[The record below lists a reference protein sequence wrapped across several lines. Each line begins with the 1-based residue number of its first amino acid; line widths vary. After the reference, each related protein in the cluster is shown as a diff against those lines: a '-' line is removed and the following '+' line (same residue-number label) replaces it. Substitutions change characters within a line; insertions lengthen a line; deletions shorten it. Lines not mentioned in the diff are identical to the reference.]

1 MVKIILASKSKV
13 RKQILDDN
21 NIFTEVQNSNLDED
35 IVKESLIKEKAS
47 PELIS
52 KNLAELKANKVS
64 QKNQGF
70 LVIGADSVID
80 LDGELISKPINRD
93 QALEILK
100 KLNGK
105 KHNLISSVCISQNGA
120 MIWNYTDKATLT
132 MKQFSLDE
140 LKSYLSKI
148 TDEALYAYNVYQIEG
163 EGRKLFLNIE
173 GDEDTIMGLPIK
185 KNKTILKQLRMKKY
199 LVIGNP
205 IDHSLS
211 PKLQNWWLK
220 ENNIDATY
228 DKIKL
233 EVDEIKNFIQE
244 IKEQKIAG
252 CNVTVPF
259 KKTVIPFLD
268 RLSPEAEQTQ
278 SVNTITYDN
287 GDLVGH
293 NTDIAGF
300 DSAIKK
306 LDFSLKGKK
315 VMILGA
321 GGVVPSIIFALQKMN
336 VQEITISN
344 RTKERAENL
353 KVLFN
358 NIKILKWGNLTDF
371 HMVINATSLG
381 LNNEKINL
389 KFSSS
394 GNDRLFYDVIYNP
407 HETQFLKMGK
417 QLGCKI
423 ENGKTMFVYQA
434 LEAFKLWHSI
444 EPKVNT
450 DTFKLLDND

>member
-1 MVKIILASKSKV
+1 
-13 RKQILDDN
+13 
-21 NIFTEVQNSNLDED
+21 
-35 IVKESLIKEKAS
+35 
-47 PELIS
+47 
-52 KNLAELKANKVS
+52 
-64 QKNQGF
+64 
-70 LVIGADSVID
+70 
-80 LDGELISKPINRD
+80 
-93 QALEILK
+93 
-100 KLNGK
+100 
-105 KHNLISSVCISQNGA
+105 
-120 MIWNYTDKATLT
+120 
-132 MKQFSLDE
+132 
-140 LKSYLSKI
+140 
-148 TDEALYAYNVYQIEG
+148 
-163 EGRKLFLNIE
+163 
-173 GDEDTIMGLPIK
+173 
-185 KNKTILKQLRMKKY
+185 MKKY
-199 LVIGNP
+199 CVIGNP

-233 EVDEIKNFIQE
+233 EVHEIKNFIQE

-268 RLSPEAEQTQ
+268 RLSLEAEQTQ

-336 VQEITISN
+336 VQKITISN
-344 RTKERAENL
+344 RTKQRAENL

-358 NIKILKWGNLTDF
+358 NIKILEWGNLTDF

-434 LEAFKLWHSI
+434 LEAFKLWHKI

>member
-1 MVKIILASKSKV
+1 
-13 RKQILDDN
+13 
-21 NIFTEVQNSNLDED
+21 
-35 IVKESLIKEKAS
+35 
-47 PELIS
+47 
-52 KNLAELKANKVS
+52 
-64 QKNQGF
+64 
-70 LVIGADSVID
+70 
-80 LDGELISKPINRD
+80 
-93 QALEILK
+93 
-100 KLNGK
+100 
-105 KHNLISSVCISQNGA
+105 
-120 MIWNYTDKATLT
+120 
-132 MKQFSLDE
+132 
-140 LKSYLSKI
+140 
-148 TDEALYAYNVYQIEG
+148 
-163 EGRKLFLNIE
+163 
-173 GDEDTIMGLPIK
+173 
-185 KNKTILKQLRMKKY
+185 MKKY

-233 EVDEIKNFIQE
+233 EVHEIKNFIQE

-306 LDFSLKGKK
+306 LDFNVEGKK
-315 VMILGA
+315 VLILGA

-358 NIKILKWGNLTDF
+358 NIKILEWGNLTDF

-417 QLGCKI
+417 QLGCKT

-434 LEAFKLWHSI
+434 LEAFKLWHRI

>member
-1 MVKIILASKSKV
+1 
-13 RKQILDDN
+13 
-21 NIFTEVQNSNLDED
+21 
-35 IVKESLIKEKAS
+35 
-47 PELIS
+47 
-52 KNLAELKANKVS
+52 
-64 QKNQGF
+64 
-70 LVIGADSVID
+70 
-80 LDGELISKPINRD
+80 
-93 QALEILK
+93 
-100 KLNGK
+100 
-105 KHNLISSVCISQNGA
+105 
-120 MIWNYTDKATLT
+120 
-132 MKQFSLDE
+132 
-140 LKSYLSKI
+140 
-148 TDEALYAYNVYQIEG
+148 
-163 EGRKLFLNIE
+163 
-173 GDEDTIMGLPIK
+173 
-185 KNKTILKQLRMKKY
+185 MKKY

-220 ENNIDATY
+220 ENKIDATY

-233 EVDEIKNFIQE
+233 EVHEIKNFIQE

-259 KKTVIPFLD
+259 KKIVIPFLD

-306 LDFSLKGKK
+306 LDFSMKGKK
-315 VMILGA
+315 VLILGA

-344 RTKERAENL
+344 RTKEKAENL
-353 KVLFN
+353 RVLFN
-358 NIKILKWGNLTDF
+358 NIKILEWGNLTDF

-389 KFSSS
+389 NFSSS

-407 HETQFLKMGK
+407 HETQFLKTGK
-417 QLGCKI
+417 QLGCK
-423 ENGKTMFVYQA
+423 T
-434 LEAFKLWHSI
+434 
-444 EPKVNT
+444 
-450 DTFKLLDND
+450 